1 MERLKSCKLFLFDMD
16 GTLYLGNR
24 LFDFTIELLRT
35 IRESGGRYMFMT
47 NNSSKSV
54 SAYIAKLASMGIE
67 AGYDDFMT
75 SSQATAYYLK
85 KHFPGK
91 LLYVSG
97 TQSLKDELANEGFMI
112 TDDTEKTEVI
122 VSGFDTELTFRKLHD
137 VSKMLCTRDLPYI
150 ATNPDY
156 VCPTEFGSVPDC
168 GSVSDMLF
176 NVSGKRPLFIGK
188 PSALMPKLAMEKW
201 GVLPEQTVVIGD
213 RIYTDIKSGLNAGAL
228 TVLVLSGETTEEILE
243 ASVDKPHLVLRDC
256 GEIIPIL
263 TGGNVSE
270 ENH

>member
-1 MERLKSCKLFLFDMD
+1 MERLKNCKLFLFDMD

-24 LFDFTIELLRT
+24 LFDFTKELLRT
-35 IRESGGRYMFMT
+35 IRETGGRYMFMT

-54 SAYIAKLASMGIE
+54 ADYIKKLACLGIE
-67 AGYDDFMT
+67 AGDEDFMT

-85 KHFPGK
+85 KHYPGK
-91 LLYVSG
+91 VLYVSG
-97 TQSLKDELANEGFMI
+97 TRSLKDELMKEGFEI

-122 VSGFDTELTFRKLHD
+122 VCGFDTELTFRKLHD
-137 VSKMLCTRDLPYI
+137 VSKMLCTRDIPYI

-168 GSVSDMLF
+168 GSVSDMLY

-188 PSALMPKLAMEKW
+188 PSALMPTLAMEKW
-201 GVLPEQTVVIGD
+201 GVTPWQTAVIGD

-228 TVLVLSGETTEEILE
+228 TVLVMSGETTQDILD
-243 ASVDKPHLVLRDC
+243 ASGDKPNLVLRDC
-256 GEIIPIL
+256 GEMIPIL
-263 TGGNVSE
+263 RSV
-270 ENH
+270 